1 MGIFKGLRT
10 KKGVFVTYDDVP
22 LELRLDLKN
31 HSPMGFEWGYNG
43 SGTKQLALAILAKLT
58 SAESSIEHYE
68 KFSKD
73 FIEPIDSKEW
83 ELDDLLVREWLKCKD
98 VVCNIPLLTPRF
110 KLINNNNNYLM
121 YLDNKKLGEHLEFSN
136 VYNIDI
142 SPDHAIVYC
151 NFSEISHLHLID
163 LPVSMIFEFVDPVGY
178 NDKESKITEN
188 FTLYTISNLEN
199 EIEINFWFKLNL
211 MDYIGK
217 LNPIFIVNEFKLQID
232 SLENCKVTSNNIDDG
247 FQFLDFSYYSQD
259 IQSDLKTILDN
270 ATNIVINLYEKV
282 SNNLQN
288 HNSFEAVFNFPEQYQ
303 SVLKQYILY
312 FEEFLNDLCIET
324 DVNIRKEGLDTIL
337 SVEPKN
343 KDEALEKISDALKVY
358 LSAPILVKDI
368 SLEERL
374 NMQMAVKKLYAECL
388 HLESQLTLKALMLD
402 EQNKKVELQ
411 TDIINETKRILV
423 EAGVKEDVMTSN
435 NTMLLNSLKSI
446 KINNMGMKRATFIN
460 SIKASLKIPLLFEA
474 KFQVGKDKYD

>member
-10 KKGVFVTYDDVP
+10 KNSVFVTYDDVP

-73 FIEPIDSKEW
+73 CIESIDLKEW
-83 ELDDLLVREWLKCKD
+83 ELDDLLVREWLKYSD
-98 VVCNIPLLTPRF
+98 EVSNIPQLPPRF
-110 KLINNNNNYLM
+110 KIIENFM
-121 YLDNKKLGEHLEFSN
+121 YLDNKKLGEGYKIIDGYNDEFELDT
-136 VYNIDI
+136 ITT
-142 SPDHAIVYC
+142 YC
-151 NFSEISHLHLID
+151 NFSEIAHLYINELPISIFQFNNIFGDSKEFNITDNLILACILNSD
-163 LPVSMIFEFVDPVGY
+163 SELAIKYWFKIEFMDY
-178 NDKESKITEN
+178 LESE
-188 FTLYTISNLEN
+188 TISSIVTVKDFISKL
-199 EIEINFWFKLNL
+199 KLN
-211 MDYIGK
+211 
-217 LNPIFIVNEFKLQID
+217 NFE
-232 SLENCKVTSNNIDDG
+232 VTSNIMGDTTRV
-247 FQFLDFSYYSQD
+247 LEFSYYIQD
-259 IQSDLKTILDN
+259 TENNLNTIVQNVTDKVL
-270 ATNIVINLYEKV
+270 NLFEEV
-282 SNNLQN
+282 SNNTQT
-288 HNSFEAVFNFPEQYQ
+288 HSSFEAIFNFPEQYQ
-303 SVLKQYILY
+303 SVLKPYILY

-343 KDEALEKISDALKVY
+343 KDEALEKISEALKVY

-388 HLESQLTLKALMLD
+388 HLDSQLTLKALMLD

-446 KINNMGMKRATFIN
+446 KINNKEMKRATFIN
-460 SIKASLKIPLLFEA
+460 SIKGSLKIPLLFEA
-474 KFQVGKDKYD
+474 KFEVGKDKYD